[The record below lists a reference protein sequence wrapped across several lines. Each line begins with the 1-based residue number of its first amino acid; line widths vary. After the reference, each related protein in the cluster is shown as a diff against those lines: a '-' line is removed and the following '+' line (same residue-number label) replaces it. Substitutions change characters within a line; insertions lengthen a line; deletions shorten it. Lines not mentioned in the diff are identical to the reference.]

1 MRPREE
7 QVSEY
12 FQSHYRPTWEGRD
25 GLAKGFWEWS
35 TGWEASGRGTCQ
47 HKECGNMKPCYQR
60 MPFNR
65 KLADGK
71 FSWALFLW
79 TQALFT
85 MSLIFSF
92 WVQEEEKF
100 VLPQSR
106 NPSDLHCLSTVCPS
120 PAMFPQHSYKTLLR
134 VSAVMRKKVDPASYG
149 WSGRICHCSSPTD
162 WISIKHLHMKKKIW
176 LWLREW
182 LKCILDT
189 HRTPCDALLPLA
201 HADAFFQGGA
211 FFEHHIPAA
220 VGIPGPH
227 TGTERERE
235 REREE
240 QMPHRDTKVYGN
252 INQLRGDK
260 RRAEVKRSCNDKSN
274 FPLWKHTVH

>member
-1 MRPREE
+1 MSTQRSVGIWSHVIRECHSTE
-7 QVSEY
+7 SWLTANSAELC
-12 FQSHYRPTWEGRD
+12 FFGHKHYLP
-25 GLAKGFWEWS
+25 
-35 TGWEASGRGTCQ
+35 
-47 HKECGNMKPCYQR
+47 
-60 MPFNR
+60 
-65 KLADGK
+65 
-71 FSWALFLW
+71 WALYS
-79 TQALFT
+79 LFEYRRRK
-85 MSLIFSF
+85 SLFCH
-92 WVQEEEKF
+92 K
-100 VLPQSR
+100 SR

-235 REREE
+235 RERERTDA
-240 QMPHRDTKVYGN
+240 HRDTKVYGN